1 MPDEGLTGAI
11 AAPLAQM
18 TGGDGG
24 MGWGAVMMVAM
35 VLITVLVIVGVIWL
49 LVKLFRDRD
58 RGDPDAGDPAN
69 ALQVLD
75 RRFAAGEI
83 DAEEYRERRSVL
95 ERGP

>member
-1 MPDEGLTGAI
+1 MLDRLLTDAL

-18 TGGDGG
+18 TGSDGG
-24 MGWGAVMMVAM
+24 MGWGIVMMVAM
-35 VLITVLVIVGVIWL
+35 VVIIVLVIAGVIWL
-49 LVKLFRDRD
+49 MRRLLLERD
-58 RGDPDAGDPAN
+58 RGAPGHRDSAN